1 MIVMDVLQ
9 ALHDS
14 EINYTI
20 AVFFD
25 GCFTVKLGDDL
36 NGYRWEDTY
45 PTIAKAVAGLV
56 AAALEFYPDSD
67 FARARARSLA

>member
-1 MIVMDVLQ
+1 MDVLQ

-36 NGYRWEDTY
+36 NRVSLGRYLSNDRQSRRRL
-45 PTIAKAVAGLV
+45 GRG
-56 AAALEFYPDSD
+56 
-67 FARARARSLA
+67 RARILSRQRLCEGPQSAPKPTS